1 MNLVVSHWSANVAV
15 LAAALAVVAVH
26 LAGLLGLRA
35 DARRS
40 GAALRSGAAP
50 PGAGLP
56 GAGLPAAGLPAGVA
70 REAIAFYSGLLLLV
84 LAVVSPLGYWAGTF
98 IWLRVLQDIVFGVYA
113 PPLIVLGAPWLV
125 LWRGLGRGPGSGPGH
140 TWSPR
145 ATTATGRV
153 PPSLRSWPVAVTAL
167 FVVVWC
173 GWYVPA
179 LYDAGVHHPVV
190 LALQAVTTLAAGTAL
205 WLQLIG
211 SRPYSPQF
219 GPLYRVMLL
228 AAIVLCSTILG
239 MVLSFGANVLYP
251 VYLGVGHHHLLSVVF
266 DQQAGGSELWVLVL
280 VPYLIAGIAL
290 LVRWL
295 NEEES
300 QALSLGLDRMLR
312 APKSTWPTRTG
323 SR

>member
-1 MNLVVSHWSANVAV
+1 V
-15 LAAALAVVAVH
+15 
-26 LAGLLGLRA
+26 
-35 DARRS
+35 
-40 GAALRSGAAP
+40 
-50 PGAGLP
+50 
-56 GAGLPAAGLPAGVA
+56 LPAGLT
-70 REAIAFYSGLLLLV
+70 REVISFYAGLLLLV

-98 IWLRVLQDIVFGVYA
+98 IWVRVLQDIVLGVYA
-113 PPLIVLGAPWLV
+113 PPLLVLGAPWLV
-125 LWRGLGRGPGSGPGH
+125 LWRGLGR
-140 TWSPR
+140 TWHPQ
-145 ATTATGRV
+145 ATMAAAPV
-153 PPSLRSWPVAVTAL
+153 PPRLRSWPVAVTAL
-167 FVVVWC
+167 FILVWC

-190 LALQAVTTLAAGTAL
+190 LAVQAVTTLAAGTAL

-211 SRPYSPQF
+211 SRPYRPQF

-228 AAIVLCSTILG
+228 AAIVLCGTILG

-266 DQQAGGSELWVLVL
+266 DQQSGGSELWVLVL

-290 LVRWL
+290 LIRWL

>member
-15 LAAALAVVAVH
+15 LAAVLAVAVVH

-35 DARRS
+35 DARRG
-40 GAALRSGAAP
+40 GAARP
-50 PGAGLP
+50 AGL
-56 GAGLPAAGLPAGVA
+56 A
-70 REAIAFYSGLLLLV
+70 REAIAFYCGLLLAA
-84 LAVVSPLGYWAGTF
+84 LALLSPLGYWSGRF
-98 IWLRVLQDIVFGVYA
+98 IWVRVLQDILLGVYA

-125 LWRGLGRGPGSGPGH
+125 LWRGLGRA
-140 TWSPR
+140 PR
-145 ATTATGRV
+145 PAAATAAPAPA
-153 PPSLRSWPVAVTAL
+153 PPRLRSWPVAVTAL

-179 LYDAGVHHPVV
+179 LFDAGVRHPVV
-190 LALQAVTTLAAGTAL
+190 LAAQAVTTLAAGVLL

-219 GPLYRVMLL
+219 GPLYRVFLL
-228 AAIVLCSTILG
+228 AAIVVCSTILG

-251 VYLGVGHHHLLSVVF
+251 AYLGVGSHHLLSMVF

-295 NEEES
+295 NDEES
-300 QALSLGLDRMLR
+300 EALTAGLNRMLR
-312 APKSTWPTRTG
+312 TSKSTWPTRTG
-323 SR
+323 WR

>member
-15 LAAALAVVAVH
+15 LAVGLAVVAVH
-26 LAGLLGLRA
+26 LAGLHGLRA
-35 DARRS
+35 DARRG
-40 GAALRSGAAP
+40 GAALP
-50 PGAGLP
+50 AGL
-56 GAGLPAAGLPAGVA
+56 A
-70 REAIAFYSGLLLLV
+70 REIIAFYSGLVLIV

-98 IWLRVLQDIVFGVYA
+98 IWLRVLQDIVLGVYA
-113 PPLIVLGAPWLV
+113 PPLLVLGAPWLV
-125 LWRGLGRGPGSGPGH
+125 LWRGLGRM
-140 TWSPR
+140 WR
-145 ATTATGRV
+145 APAAMAAPAPV

-167 FVVVWC
+167 FILVWC

-190 LALQAVTTLAAGTAL
+190 LAAQAVTTLAAGTLL

-211 SRPYSPQF
+211 SRPFSPQF

-228 AAIVLCSTILG
+228 AAIVLCGTILG

-295 NEEES
+295 NDEES

>member
-15 LAAALAVVAVH
+15 LAVALAVAVMH
-26 LAGLLGLRA
+26 VAGLLGLRA
-35 DARRS
+35 DARRG
-40 GAALRSGAAP
+40 GAAL
-50 PGAGLP
+50 AGWL
-56 GAGLPAAGLPAGVA
+56 G
-70 REAIAFYSGLLLLV
+70 REVIAFYSGVLLAV
-84 LAVVSPLGYWAGTF
+84 LAWSRRSATGPGRSSGSGCSRTSCSACTPRRSSCSGRPGSCCGVVSGAILAPAGH
-98 IWLRVLQDIVFGVYA
+98 
-113 PPLIVLGAPWLV
+113 GAGRAAGAQAAQLA
-125 LWRGLGRGPGSGPGH
+125 GRGHGPLH
-140 TWSPR
+140 
-145 ATTATGRV
+145 
-153 PPSLRSWPVAVTAL
+153 L
-167 FVVVWC
+167 VWC

-190 LALQAVTTLAAGTAL
+190 LALQASRRWRRASLL

-211 SRPYSPQF
+211 SRPHRPRF
-219 GPLYRVMLL
+219 GPLYRVFLL
-228 AAIVLCSTILG
+228 AGIVLFGTILG

-312 APKSTWPTRTG
+312 PSKSAWPTRTG
-323 SR
+323 WR